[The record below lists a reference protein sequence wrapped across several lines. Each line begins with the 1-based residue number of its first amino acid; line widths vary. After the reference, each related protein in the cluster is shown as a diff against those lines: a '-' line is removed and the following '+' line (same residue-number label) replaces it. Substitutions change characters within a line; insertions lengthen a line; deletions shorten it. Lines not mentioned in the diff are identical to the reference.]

1 MKLKD
6 SIAKR
11 VQELCDENNLTVHGL
26 SLKTGVAN
34 STLCDIVKANNTSI
48 QIKFIYGICA
58 GLNISLSEFFNS
70 PYFDMNELTD

>member
-48 QIKFIYGICA
+48 RNLCWFEYIFKRVF
-58 GLNISLSEFFNS
+58 
-70 PYFDMNELTD
+70 